1 MWFESEGQK
10 VQYDLFARFHLGVK
24 DKFLLWNMIRLKLL
38 RNHGVSL
45 PYPKRIFNLCLTES
59 FSRLM
64 DVRYISFTLCQLKS
78 KHHLIISRYE
88 CSTWGN
94 LQWALSSHLKFA
106 QFLIIILLFRGVLL
120 LLLFLS
126 STRVSL
132 IFLNEV
138 YNYSEPIS
146 WGYNESCIIAF
157 KTVWIRRDFW
167 ALLLSTSRST
177 FKRLKV

>member
-88 CSTWGN
+88 CGTWGN

-106 QFLIIILLFRGVLL
+106 QFLIVIWFLGRFSFCFCFFRRREYRSLF
-120 LLLFLS
+120 
-126 STRVSL
+126 STEFTITQNL
-132 IFLNEV
+132 YL
-138 YNYSEPIS
+138 
-146 WGYNESCIIAF
+146 
-157 KTVWIRRDFW
+157 VWIRRDFELCYLP
-167 ALLLSTSRST
+167 LLDQLSSD
-177 FKRLKV
+177 